1 MEGFW
6 SDSSSCLVKMNP
18 MKRIPTIDFV
28 RFGSIFIVLGGHF
41 FPQWIVNSIHTP
53 ILRKMV
59 LNVFHNGAYG
69 VTCFF
74 VVSGFLITE
83 MLVDGK
89 ENFSN
94 IDLRVFYVKR
104 FARIFPL
111 LVLVV
116 LTGFFLEHAKELLDP
131 RIQTYH
137 VWNDAL
143 DFGWPFWLS
152 LFTFNF
158 NWYLI
163 AHCSVEGFQWNV
175 LWSLAIEE
183 QFYFCYPL
191 IVKTLQNRG
200 KVLIFLSSVVLS
212 SLLFRLSVSVYF
224 NLKGQETPTFWQ
236 AVCDQMAS
244 FAAFDQIA
252 IGGILYFVNRK
263 WGDWFE
269 SWPKFSLSLL
279 LSGTVVCFYLC
290 YSTSMM
296 DRFQYIY
303 VPTLLAISCALAI
316 LGGLHVS
323 FLFSETAQILSW
335 PGKLSY
341 GCYLWH
347 PTIMFLLMPGLMAV
361 GGLGSLGYLVT
372 GVFLFAF
379 LSYRYFEV
387 PVNHR
392 IRAWFKLNPSLKE

>member
-1 MEGFW
+1 
-6 SDSSSCLVKMNP
+6 
-18 MKRIPTIDFV
+18 MKRIPIIDFV

-41 FPQWIVNSIHTP
+41 FPQWIVNFIDVS
-53 ILRKMV
+53 ILRKIV

-83 MLVDGK
+83 MLVDEK
-89 ENFSN
+89 KNFSN
-94 IDLRVFYVKR
+94 IDLRTFYVKR

-111 LVLVV
+111 LVIVV
-116 LTGFFLEHAKELLDP
+116 LTGFLLEHAKELLDP

-137 VWNDAL
+137 VWSDAS
-143 DFGWPFWLS
+143 DFGWLFWLS

-163 AHCSVEGFQWNV
+163 AHCSMEGFQWNV
-175 LWSLAIEE
+175 IWSLAIEE

-191 IVKTLQNRG
+191 IVKTLQNKK
-200 KVLIFLSSVVLS
+200 KVLIFLSCVVLF
-212 SLLFRLSVSVYF
+212 SLLFRLGVSVYF
-224 NLKGQETPTFWQ
+224 NLKGQEMPTFWQ
-236 AVCDQMAS
+236 AVSDQMVS

-252 IGGILYFVNRK
+252 IGGILYFINQK
-263 WGDWFE
+263 WGRWFD
-269 SWPKFSLSLL
+269 SRPKMSLGLL
-279 LSGTVVCFYLC
+279 ILGTAACLYLC
-290 YSTSMM
+290 CSTSMM
-296 DRFQYIY
+296 DRIQYVY
-303 VPTLLAISCALAI
+303 VPVLLATSCALAV
-316 LGGLHVS
+316 LGGLHVP
-323 FLFSETAQILSW
+323 FLFSKAAQILSW

-361 GGLGSLGYLVT
+361 GGLGSLGCLVV

-392 IRAWFKLNPSLKE
+392 IRAWFKLNPSLKA